1 MRRYF
6 PRFQGEA
13 FYENLKLVEEVE
25 KVAVKKGATPP
36 QIAIAWI
43 RAHSGKAGF
52 PTIIPIPGATTE
64 ARVEEHTKDISLTE
78 AEVGEI
84 NSILS
89 KFSVM
94 GGRYPAA

>member
-25 KVAVKKGATPP
+25 KVAAKKNSTPA

-43 RAHSGKAGF
+43 RFHSGKAGF
-52 PTIIPIPGATTE
+52 PTILPIPGATTE
-64 ARVEEHTKDISLTE
+64 ARVAENTKDISLTE

-89 KFSVM
+89 KFSVI
-94 GGRYPAA
+94 GDRYPAA